1 MSKQERRWNTL
12 WEVKQVADAA
22 NWVTFDSETTSLEG
36 EVIQWAIC
44 APNGSVVGE
53 GLVKP
58 TEPITEGARAIHGI
72 TDEMLADAPTFDLV
86 APRIWSLLE
95 GKTVVIYNASF
106 DTSRLYTSLY
116 AHTDYRDEEA
126 HKRAHWLLHELETHC
141 AMEWFATIYG
151 EWHSY
156 FRSYTW
162 QKLTTA
168 CSYFDIPHSEAH
180 NATCD
185 AQATAA
191 LVHKLAELA
200 RAELPIGY
208 HPPRNEPCAGGCG
221 KTLGPFAFD
230 EDHAWYCLTCGLAA
244 GINRLCPCCLEQGK
258 STIVSPIQA
267 HHDPVPEGALCL
279 LCLFETNMASGAWHK
294 CPICTRTIEANIEQ
308 QSTCT
313 TCQRSEE
320 RRKAKQRNR
329 QRQYRAR
336 KKGRGSA
343 LIAAREAAQR
353 EHSDAQILSAWI
365 EREGQNDS
373 EIFYTIG
380 VHLSS
385 HELAYVYEVLLKGE
399 ETSITLLGMGRQMT
413 QETPF
418 SSKEEH
424 QATRI
429 D

>member
-1 MSKQERRWNTL
+1 MSRQERRWNTL

-36 EVIQWAIC
+36 EIIQWAIC
-44 APNGSVVGE
+44 APNGSVLGE

-126 HKRAHWLLHELETHC
+126 RKRAHWLLYELETHC
-141 AMEWFATIYG
+141 AMEWFATIHG
-151 EWHSY
+151 AWHSY

-168 CSYFDIPHSEAH
+168 CSYFDIPHNGAH

-185 AQATAA
+185 AQATVA
-191 LVHKLAELA
+191 LIHKLAELA
-200 RAELPIGY
+200 SVELPTGY
-208 HPPRNEPCAGGCG
+208 HPPREEPCAGGCG
-221 KTLGPFAFD
+221 DTLGPFAFD
-230 EDHAWYCLTCGLAA
+230 EDHTWYCLTCGLTA
-244 GINRLCPCCLEQGK
+244 GINRLCPRCLEQGK
-258 STIVSPIQA
+258 NTIVYLMHSL
-267 HHDPVPEGALCL
+267 HSSPVPEGTMCHQCL
-279 LCLFETNMASGAWHK
+279 YEVNMASGVWHS
-294 CPICTRTIEANIEQ
+294 CPSCTRIIQATQEEQPICD
-308 QSTCT
+308 
-313 TCQRSEE
+313 TCQHWEE
-320 RRKAKQRNR
+320 KRKKKQRDY

-336 KKGRGSA
+336 KKGRASA
-343 LIAAREAAQR
+343 LTAARETAQR
-353 EHSDAQILSAWI
+353 EHSDAQIFSAWI
-365 EREGQNDS
+365 EREGQNNS

-380 VHLSS
+380 IHLSS

-418 SSKEEH
+418 
-424 QATRI
+424 
-429 D
+429 